1 MNQSS
6 MMIRVEVAALSIERE
21 FRISDTF
28 TVGESIDAV
37 VSLLSQEFPEIHENG
52 EVDFY
57 IEDVGF
63 LSREALLKDMVQ
75 HPSERIFLL

>member
-37 VSLLSQEFPEIHENG
+37 VSLLSQEYPEIHENG
-52 EVDFY
+52 
-57 IEDVGF
+57 
-63 LSREALLKDMVQ
+63 
-75 HPSERIFLL
+75 

>member
-37 VSLLSQEFPEIHENG
+37 VSLLSQEYPEIHENG

-57 IEDVGF
+57 
-63 LSREALLKDMVQ
+63 M
-75 HPSERIFLL
+75 